1 MKNGMAYM
9 RNDDDAVF
17 GYVQVCLETARADFH
32 GALEGGHG
40 VLGEGIA
47 VAAVR
52 ERLGI
57 PPGIGLLCC
66 AGDHGWRG
74 CQWSSWPCWKG
85 RELTARDRGLGAD
98 LDLVRHCCVV
108 RGATGLGC
116 MRGDF
121 TDI

>member
-1 MKNGMAYM
+1 MRLLQRAQRREVRPLAVGDLLRDAVAALEIRVLQRGSAPGEWGGMGASRTAYV

-17 GYVQVCLETARADFH
+17 GYVQVGLETARADFH
-32 GALEGGHG
+32 GALEGRHG

-66 AGDHGWRG
+66 AGDHG
-74 CQWSSWPCWKG
+74 
-85 RELTARDRGLGAD
+85 
-98 LDLVRHCCVV
+98 
-108 RGATGLGC
+108 
-116 MRGDF
+116 
-121 TDI
+121 